1 MRISA
6 LTKAARALQRPSTS
20 RTMRIGHLSRIA
32 SMSIATRQS
41 CRGFEREGWRG
52 GGSEQTRFGD
62 RDRRLGTSCW
72 LPVTSSR
79 MRLSDTDACCGL
91 PPPRSS
97 NFLSTSKPS
106 RASRCAG
113 AKAPAKNAER
123 HEGEDQ
129 GRYAAGEEA
138 RARTRCGVLR
148 RRQRWQL
155 PASKPPQRC
164 CMTCLSIANGISVR

>member
-6 LTKAARALQRPSTS
+6 LSKVAKALQRASAS
-20 RTMRIGHLSRIA
+20 RTTRISHLSRSA

-41 CRGFEREGWRG
+41 CWDFERG
-52 GGSEQTRFGD
+52 GGGEQTRFGD

-97 NFLSTSKPS
+97 NFLPTSKPS

-113 AKAPAKNAER
+113 AKTPAKNAKR

-155 PASKPPQRC
+155 PASKHLQRC
-164 CMTCLSIANGISVR
+164 CMTWLSIRERY